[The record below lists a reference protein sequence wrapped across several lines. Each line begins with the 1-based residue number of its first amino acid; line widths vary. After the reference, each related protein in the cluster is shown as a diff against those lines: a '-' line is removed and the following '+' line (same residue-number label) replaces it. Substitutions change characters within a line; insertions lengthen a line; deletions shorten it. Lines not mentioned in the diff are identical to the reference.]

1 MNGPIGHS
9 REGQLVIQEKGIS
22 IEMMLGVM
30 DILEEELLDDTTADS
45 RRHSRTIAVCGG
57 ALVILYG
64 RALQAGRGEFF
75 LLEASEL
82 AGDEY
87 VIGLKDC

>member
-1 MNGPIGHS
+1 M
-9 REGQLVIQEKGIS
+9 VIQEKGIS

-30 DILEEELLDDTTADS
+30 DILEEELLDDTTDS
-45 RRHSRTIAVCGG
+45 RRHRTIAVCGG